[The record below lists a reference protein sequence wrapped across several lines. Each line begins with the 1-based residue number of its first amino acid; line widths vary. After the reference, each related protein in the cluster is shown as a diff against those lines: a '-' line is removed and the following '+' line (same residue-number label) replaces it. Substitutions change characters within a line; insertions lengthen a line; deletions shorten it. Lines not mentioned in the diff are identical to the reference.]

1 MTKGTEETEYTVTVT
16 KNDPTLSA
24 LSVGSLELTPTFSSG
39 TTSYTAAT
47 GNATDQIT
55 ATANDEDAEVV
66 IASDDATIGD
76 DGTATWAEGE
86 NEVTITVTV
95 DGGSKT
101 YTVTVTYTPE
111 SDDTVPEG

>member
-1 MTKGTEETEYTVTVT
+1 VT
-16 KNDPTLSA
+16 TLSA
-24 LSVGSLELTPTFSSG
+24 LAIGSLTLTPEFAPA
-39 TTSYTAAT
+39 TTEYTAAT
-47 GNATDQIT
+47 INATDQIT

-101 YTVTVTYTPE
+101 YTVIVTYTPE